1 MAAVRADVVAVRELL
16 KGLGQAKPTREVQA
30 ALVGGARRFG
40 DVAACSAKAL
50 ESQARSGRILIA
62 GRHLTGDQ
70 VSDDPIL
77 VRAKL
82 QGLLVPALPEHVEDL
97 RVAYKQVR
105 ETVVDIPV
113 PQLAA
118 AIVTSKHLLQH

>member
-1 MAAVRADVVAVRELL
+1 
-16 KGLGQAKPTREVQA
+16 
-30 ALVGGARRFG
+30 
-40 DVAACSAKAL
+40 
-50 ESQARSGRILIA
+50 LIA

-70 VSDDPIL
+70 VSDDQIL

-97 RVAYKQVR
+97 RVGYKQVR
-105 ETVVDIPV
+105 EIVTEDPV
-113 PQLAA
+113 PQPAA